1 VASRADQMEA
11 RRKGTKVN
19 IRGPGPG
26 EDFRGVA
33 TRPFIHYF
41 WHYGS
46 LYMHVFSLSKFLTKR
61 ALTILLGMIAGYLI
75 LHPYTMIAH
84 SLSQIHQ
91 GGMMRFQWS
100 DFVQELNPFHPTM
113 VPMAVAFVVFGGLT
127 GLLTNIVLE
136 RKRRLLDSEL
146 QNEKKRIALETLRAI
161 MVTLSH
167 YLLNANMIIGG
178 RVRHCQKRVSDA
190 EILEALSII
199 EEQGHKI
206 DAVVKS
212 LREVTEVQTTPYT
225 TKDEVKMIDIAKE
238 MERLLEGNHR
248 EEQKHM
254 EPNRRDCP

>member
-1 VASRADQMEA
+1 MLRKPGLSVILKDGFILMADFSIK
-11 RRKGTKVN
+11 R
-19 IRGPGPG
+19 
-26 EDFRGVA
+26 RGVSKIL
-33 TRPFIHYF
+33 TRR
-41 WHYGS
+41 
-46 LYMHVFSLSKFLTKR
+46 V
-61 ALTILLGMIAGYLI
+61 LTILLSGIAGYLI

-91 GGMMRFQWS
+91 GGMIRFQWS

-113 VPMAVAFVVFGGLT
+113 VPMAVAFVLFGGLT

-167 YLLNANMIIGG
+167 HLLNANMIIGG

-190 EILEALSII
+190 EILGALSII
-199 EEQGHKI
+199 EKQGHRI

-212 LREVTEVQTTPYT
+212 LREVTDVQTTPYT
-225 TKDEVKMIDIAKE
+225 SDDEVNMIDIAKDI
-238 MERLLEGNHR
+238 ERLLKGSQR
-248 EEQKHM
+248 EVTGASGSVA
-254 EPNRRDCP
+254 